1 MKQQDT
7 MASSTPSRDSLTEI
21 LDGPVEV
28 EDPQRILDSLETA
41 LDHSDDDEVKYHL
54 RQTVQFLI
62 AEQQTQ
68 TSQQ

>member
-1 MKQQDT
+1 
-7 MASSTPSRDSLTEI
+7 MASSTPGRDSLTEM

-28 EDPQRILDSLETA
+28 ENPQRILDSLETA
-41 LDHSDDDEVKYHL
+41 LDQSDDSEVKYHL